1 MSINKISKILIL
13 MLTVLLFQSQFQ
25 NLYAD
30 DSQSLDDEEL
40 PAIDP
45 FQGGTGSTSGQ
56 AQTGQSEVSQSVGL
70 LNNQRL
76 VGVIIARTKKI
87 AILSSPDGSAF
98 KYEINEN
105 ITENTKLIEINSEY
119 IVVEDSE
126 NKFYEVYMN
135 NIIKESNG

>member
-1 MSINKISKILIL
+1 MSISKLLKILYLIIL
-13 MLTVLLFQSQFQ
+13 IFGLNFNYIQ
-25 NLYAD
+25 AD
-30 DSQSLDDEEL
+30 EHDSLDDEEL

-87 AILSSPDGSAF
+87 AILS
-98 KYEINEN
+98 
-105 ITENTKLIEINSEY
+105 
-119 IVVEDSE
+119 
-126 NKFYEVYMN
+126 
-135 NIIKESNG
+135 